1 MGRNDGKGV
10 SNMRIER
17 VNDSTIKFFLTYSD
31 IESRGFDKEDL
42 WMNRQRGEEFFW
54 TIMDEVNSEQTD
66 DFVMDGPL
74 WIQVHAFDKG
84 IEVVVS
90 KSQNEHDP
98 YGMEPY
104 AMNME
109 NREIESLIDKAV
121 DDHKNE
127 KNNSIDIPV
136 ITEPLMVHFNDFENL
151 IKYTH
156 EVELDETQY
165 EDLLYVLDNNYYY
178 QLFFDYRTD
187 FDSIEGIESKLL
199 EYSEPTSIASA
210 LLDEYG
216 KIIMSNN
223 VRAQVRRF
231 FKEN

>member
-1 MGRNDGKGV
+1 
-10 SNMRIER
+10 MRIER

-31 IESRGFDKEDL
+31 IESRGFNKEDL

-54 TIMDEVNSEQTD
+54 TIMDEVNNEQTD
-66 DFVMDGPL
+66 DFAMDGPL
-74 WIQVHAFDKG
+74 WIQVHAFEKG

-104 AMNME
+104 AMNIE
-109 NREIESLIDKAV
+109 NREIESFIDKTI
-121 DDHKNE
+121 DERKTDNT
-127 KNNSIDIPV
+127 NNFDVPV
-136 ITEPLMVHFNDFENL
+136 INEPLMVYFNDFENL

-156 EVELDETQY
+156 EVEVDETLY
-165 EDLLYVLDNNYYY
+165 EDLLYVLDGKYYY
-178 QLFFDYRTD
+178 QVFFDYRIH
-187 FDSIEGIESKLL
+187 FDRMEGIESKLL

-223 VRAQVRRF
+223 VRAQVRRYF
-231 FKEN
+231 QEN

>member
-1 MGRNDGKGV
+1 
-10 SNMRIER
+10 MRIER

-31 IESRGFDKEDL
+31 IESRGFNKEDL

-54 TIMDEVNSEQTD
+54 AIMDEVNNEQTD

-109 NREIESLIDKAV
+109 NREIESFIGKAIDE
-121 DDHKNE
+121 HKNE
-127 KNNSIDIPV
+127 KNNKVDIPV

-178 QLFFDYRTD
+178 QIFFDYRTD

-199 EYSEPTSIASA
+199 EYSESTSIASA

-216 KIIMSNN
+216 KII
-223 VRAQVRRF
+223 
-231 FKEN
+231 

>member
-1 MGRNDGKGV
+1 
-10 SNMRIER
+10 MRIER

-31 IESRGFDKEDL
+31 IESRGFNKEDL

-54 TIMDEVNSEQTD
+54 TIMDEVNNEQTD
-66 DFVMDGPL
+66 DFAMDGPL

-104 AMNME
+104 AMNIE
-109 NREIESLIDKAV
+109 NREIESFIDKA
-121 DDHKNE
+121 
-127 KNNSIDIPV
+127 IDERKIDNTNKFDVPV
-136 ITEPLMVHFNDFENL
+136 INEPLMVHFSDFENL

-156 EVELDETQY
+156 EVEVDETLY
-165 EDLLYVLDNNYYY
+165 EDLLYVLDGKYYY
-178 QLFFDYRTD
+178 QVFFDYRTH
-187 FDSIEGIESKLL
+187 FDSMEGIESKLL

-223 VRAQVRRF
+223 VRAQVRRYF
-231 FKEN
+231 QEN

>member
-54 TIMDEVNSEQTD
+54 TIMDEVNSEQSD

-109 NREIESLIDKAV
+109 NREIESFIGKAIDE
-121 DDHKNE
+121 HKTE
-127 KNNSIDIPV
+127 NNNVDIPV

-178 QLFFDYRTD
+178 QIFFDYRTD

-199 EYSEPTSIASA
+199 EYSEPTAIASA